1 MIRYHDKWM
10 NFLSTAKWMNFL
22 SIADY
27 WLQSIV
33 SSGLWSALFKTLNFI
48 LILFSSTTRGWDVTH
63 FELWGDNSVS
73 KGRNQGVG
81 GHDQRFKQASYSVQS
96 SVPAQMCSTR
106 QVTTNCTWEWF
117 SYSLFCK
124 ICCNMAT
131 HVLVELFW
139 DVLMVDKKLLQ

>member
-1 MIRYHDKWM
+1 MDE
-10 NFLSTAKWMNFL
+10 FLEYSQMDEFL
-22 SIADY
+22 EYSRLLIAEY
-27 WLQSIV
+27 Y
-33 SSGLWSALFKTLNFI
+33 SGLWSALLKTLNFI

-139 DVLMVDKKLLQ
+139 DVLTVDKKLLQ